1 LIADSMK
8 PLPILLLQH
17 KLKFNV
23 LANAAG
29 YTWLALVQIALIPVY
44 IFFMGIEAYGL
55 LGFYVT
61 LQAILQVF
69 DFGLTPTLNREVARL
84 SSSSGEASGTGSFV
98 RTVEYIYWP
107 IGILLAVS
115 ILVAAPYISSHWIH
129 AETLSEAMVREAIW
143 LMGGLMMIQ
152 WPLALYLGGLMGTQ
166 RHVLV
171 NGLQI
176 GFSIFTDGGAILV
189 LWLVS
194 PTITA
199 FLKWQIL
206 AGILRCLLARQ
217 VLWNLLPVVE
227 EAVRFNRAGLERIR
241 HFAAGMSGIALTAI
255 ILTQFDRVVLS
266 RLLSLEQFGYYM
278 IAATAANGLLII
290 VNPVFSAVFPRFS
303 ALAAAG
309 NADSV
314 KALYRL
320 STQLLAILVL
330 PLGVM
335 LCTFSRELLF
345 VWTGNIELARN
356 TAAVLCLLAIGR
368 MLNGLMHIP
377 YALQLAY
384 GWTGLGF
391 RLNVVLVILF
401 VPGVLWMASQYGGAG
416 AATMWAV
423 INAIYV
429 FIGVPLTH
437 RRLLPGEATRWFKE
451 GFFLPLVITLAVIWT
466 GRQVL
471 PSFDE
476 FSLAECAYACLIGMA
491 AIVCSCLGVPEARR
505 WASGEFA
512 KIRQAF
518 V

>member
-1 LIADSMK
+1 MPALMK

-29 YTWLALVQIALIPVY
+29 SSWLALVQIALIPVY
-44 IFFMGIEAYGL
+44 ITFMGIEAYGL
-55 LGFYVT
+55 LGFYIT

-69 DFGLTPTLNREVARL
+69 DFGLTPTLNREMARL
-84 SSSSGEASGTGSFV
+84 SSSSGEDSGARSFV
-98 RTVEYIYWP
+98 RTIEFIYWP
-107 IGILLAVS
+107 IGILLAIA

-129 AETLSEAMVREAIW
+129 AETLSEQTIKEAIW
-143 LMGGLMMIQ
+143 LMSGLMMIQ
-152 WPLALYLGGLMGTQ
+152 WPLALYFGGLMGTQ
-166 RHVLV
+166 KQVLV

-176 GFSIFTDGGAILV
+176 GFSIFTDVGAILV
-189 LWLVS
+189 LWLIS

-206 AGILRCLLARQ
+206 AGCMRCLVARS
-217 VLWNLLPVVE
+217 VLWSFLPVAE
-227 EAVRFNRAGLERIR
+227 GAVQFNRANLKRIR

-266 RLLSLEQFGYYM
+266 RLLSLERFGYYM

-303 ALAAAG
+303 ALVAAG
-309 NADSV
+309 NTDNV
-314 KALYRL
+314 RALYRL

-345 VWTGNIELARN
+345 VWTGNVELAFN
-356 TAAVLCLLAIGR
+356 TWAILCLLAIGR

-391 RLNVVLVILF
+391 RINLFLVILF
-401 VPGVLWMASQYGGAG
+401 VPGVLWMASQYGGVG
-416 AATMWAV
+416 AAAMWAV
-423 INAIYV
+423 INTIYMLV
-429 FIGVPLTH
+429 GIPLTH
-437 RRLLPGEATRWFKE
+437 RRLLPGEAARWFME
-451 GFFLPLVITLAVIWT
+451 GLLLPLVITLVVIWT

-471 PSFDE
+471 AFFSSFFLVE
-476 FSLAECAYACLIGMA
+476 FVYACLIGMA
-491 AIVCSCLGVPEARR
+491 AIACSCLGAPEARK
-505 WASGEFA
+505 WAAEELA
-512 KIRQAF
+512 KIRQVF